1 VPGLWGS
8 GCSARTARSAR
19 IVMSHVFI
27 MLTRLNLWGSSTW
40 TSLLHLIISL
50 IVTDGRTGR
59 QTDRWWRVKQ
69 GRLTAGSLRACAF
82 RVDTLKPLASYDCIS
97 AH

>member
-8 GCSARTARSAR
+8 GCSARTARSAV
-19 IVMSHVFI
+19 VMMSQVFI

-50 IVTDGRTGR
+50 IVTHGWTGR
-59 QTDRWWRVKQ
+59 QTDRWWMVARGWLKL
-69 GRLTAGSLRACAF
+69 RLRIGF
-82 RVDTLKPLASYDCIS
+82 GW
-97 AH
+97 